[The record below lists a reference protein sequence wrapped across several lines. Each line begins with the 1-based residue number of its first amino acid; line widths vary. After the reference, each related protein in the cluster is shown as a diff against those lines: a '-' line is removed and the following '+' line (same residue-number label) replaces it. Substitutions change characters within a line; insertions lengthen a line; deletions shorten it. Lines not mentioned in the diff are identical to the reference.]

1 MKKRIVG
8 MLVVLVMICGI
19 LPAYAAGGIA
29 PTEETW
35 YVVSHS
41 GDYRVYYYAA
51 VTNNSGEPEKI
62 KDLLFEIRDR
72 ADTTIESTAKY
83 KLYPEILEPGQTGW
97 LVVSLDVKDIET
109 KSLIDHYALTITSK
123 LVDDKAARMLIA
135 EAEYLEEDE
144 DENEDMIR
152 TAITNSGTGNAFEI
166 TVAMVVRDGEG
177 KLLYID
183 SAATKDIGLTEGGAL
198 LIRAQ
203 IKSDIMD
210 ALDDAK
216 TEIMSAEAIAYTIE
230 DID

>member
-8 MLVVLVMICGI
+8 MLVVLMIICGI
-19 LPAYAAGGIA
+19 LPANAAGGIV

-135 EAEYLEEDE
+135 EAEYLDEDE

-166 TVAMVVRDGEG
+166 TVALVVRDGEG
-177 KLLYID
+177 KLLFRTIGYRLWD
-183 SAATKDIGLTEGGAL
+183 SNQGQEGRWRLQLGAFSAILLLDLDGSQNDPLKDKQYQRG
-198 LIRAQ
+198 
-203 IKSDIMD
+203 
-210 ALDDAK
+210 
-216 TEIMSAEAIAYTIE
+216 
-230 DID
+230 

>member
-1 MKKRIVG
+1 
-8 MLVVLVMICGI
+8 
-19 LPAYAAGGIA
+19 
-29 PTEETW
+29 
-35 YVVSHS
+35 
-41 GDYRVYYYAA
+41 
-51 VTNNSGEPEKI
+51 
-62 KDLLFEIRDR
+62 
-72 ADTTIESTAKY
+72 
-83 KLYPEILEPGQTGW
+83 
-97 LVVSLDVKDIET
+97 
-109 KSLIDHYALTITSK
+109 
-123 LVDDKAARMLIA
+123 
-135 EAEYLEEDE
+135 
-144 DENEDMIR
+144 MIR